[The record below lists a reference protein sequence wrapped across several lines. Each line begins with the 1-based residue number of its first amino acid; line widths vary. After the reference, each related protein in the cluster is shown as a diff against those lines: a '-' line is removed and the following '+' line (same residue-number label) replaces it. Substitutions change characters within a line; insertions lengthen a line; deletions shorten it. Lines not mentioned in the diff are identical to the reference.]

1 MIFLTGGTGLVGSHV
16 LLDLCLKGK
25 DVLALKREKSSL
37 EICEKLFFNHNKMD
51 LFHSIRWCIGDLEN
65 TPLLDDYIS
74 ECNVVVH
81 VAGLVSFQNSDKQKL
96 IDVNVNGTANLVNV
110 SLSNSIDK
118 FLYVSSIATLGRNST
133 KEIVD
138 EESYFKNSKIE
149 SNYAISK
156 YLAEQE
162 VWRASN
168 EGLSVVIVNPS
179 VILGPGDWNSGSSKI
194 FQTVYNGLKFYTTG
208 STGFVDVEDVANI
221 IVMLAEHEVSNQRF
235 IINGCN
241 ETYQHLFN
249 LIADSFDI
257 KRPSIRVTPLLKEIA
272 WRVEKI
278 RSFLTQSKSIITKE
292 TAESVMR
299 NSKFSSQK
307 IKKLLD
313 YNFIAFE
320 NTIKKNCRRYL
331 IDIK

>member
-1 MIFLTGGTGLVGSHV
+1 
-16 LLDLCLKGK
+16 
-25 DVLALKREKSSL
+25 
-37 EICEKLFFNHNKMD
+37 MD

-96 IDVNVNGTANLVNV
+96 IDVNVNGTANLVNI

-235 IINGCN
+235 IISGCN